1 MLIDKTDRLKI
12 NVFVY
17 QLHFLIRKGI
27 VFQLIICPLDDND
40 DNIYKLFLKT
50 FNEFLDNIDNASD

>member
-40 DNIYKLFLKT
+40 DNILNF
-50 FNEFLDNIDNASD
+50 F